1 MSRRDLPRNVT
12 ITQTKQIGPK
22 TKRTKTAQKCGSML
36 GQIAKWG
43 AKLGVKT
50 LFKKGISTG
59 SKVLSPEIGKKPI
72 DEGTKNPPE
81 LYKLGTSKIKNKSV
95 KKAL

>member
-1 MSRRDLPRNVT
+1 
-12 ITQTKQIGPK
+12 
-22 TKRTKTAQKCGSML
+22 ML